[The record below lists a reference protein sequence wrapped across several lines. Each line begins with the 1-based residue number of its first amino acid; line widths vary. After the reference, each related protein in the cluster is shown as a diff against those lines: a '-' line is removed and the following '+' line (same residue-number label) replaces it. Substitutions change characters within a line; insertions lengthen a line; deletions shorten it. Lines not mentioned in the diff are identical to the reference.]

1 MWRGFSPLAS
11 RVRVGRAFPVVA
23 RACVALACVAI
34 ASAGCASSPAPGAR
48 DPSRPLPTYAGHAR
62 ELFDD
67 VIEPRAVGLELDG
80 PGAPPRAD
88 PLLRERTQTGDAVV
102 RIRVDTVTG
111 KDDGVDARYDLGFK
125 VLERLAGQ
133 HPPAESFNVRVD
145 KTSPSAPIVKSFQA
159 RLSGKT
165 FVAFVK
171 EFVRSD
177 GDTDYHFHLATD
189 DQDTIA
195 AVKEA
200 GVLGELK

>member
-1 MWRGFSPLAS
+1 MWRGLTRLAS
-11 RVRVGRAFPVVA
+11 ASLGV
-23 RACVALACVAI
+23 LATLAMG
-34 ASAGCASSPAPGAR
+34 ATACASSPGAGSR
-48 DPSRPLPTYAGHAR
+48 DPSRPLPTYAGHAT

-67 VIEPRAVGLELDG
+67 VIEPSAVGLALD
-80 PGAPPRAD
+80 PGVPPRSNA
-88 PLLRERTQTGDAVV
+88 LLRERTQTGDAVLHV
-102 RIRVDTVTG
+102 RVETVTG
-111 KDDGVDARYDLGFK
+111 KDDGVDARYDLAFR
-125 VLERLAGQ
+125 VIERLAGQ
-133 HPPAESFNVRVD
+133 HPPPDSFMVRVD

-177 GDTDYHFHLATD
+177 GDTDYHFHLVTD
-189 DQDTIA
+189 DKDTLA

>member
-1 MWRGFSPLAS
+1 MTAT
-11 RVRVGRAFPVVA
+11 VRSGAALLSVGLLIV
-23 RACVALACVAI
+23 
-34 ASAGCASSPAPGAR
+34 GCAAASPAGAR
-48 DPSRPLPTYAGHAR
+48 DPARPLPTYAGHDT

-67 VIEPRAVGLELDG
+67 VIEPRAVGLDLDG
-80 PGAPPRAD
+80 PGAAPRMS

-102 RIRVDTVTG
+102 RVRVETVTG
-111 KDDGVDARYDLGFK
+111 KDDGVDARYDLGLK

-133 HPPAESFNVRVD
+133 HPPVESFNVRVD
-145 KTSPSAPIVKSFQA
+145 KSSPSAPIVKSFQA

-165 FVAFVK
+165 FVAFVR

-177 GDTDYHFHLATD
+177 GETDYHFHLAVD
-189 DQDTIA
+189 DKDTIA

>member
-1 MWRGFSPLAS
+1 MWRGLTRLTSASLGVLA
-11 RVRVGRAFPVVA
+11 
-23 RACVALACVAI
+23 ALAI
-34 ASAGCASSPAPGAR
+34 AGAGCASSPAAGAR
-48 DPSRPLPTYAGHAR
+48 DPSRPLPTYVGHAT

-67 VIEPRAVGLELDG
+67 VIEPSAVGLELDG
-80 PGAPPRAD
+80 PGAPPRSNA
-88 PLLRERTQTGDAVV
+88 LLRERTQTGDAVLHV
-102 RIRVDTVTG
+102 RVETVTG

-133 HPPAESFNVRVD
+133 HPPPESFMVRVD
-145 KTSPSAPIVKSFQA
+145 KTSPSAPILKSFQA

-189 DQDTIA
+189 DKATIL

>member
-1 MWRGFSPLAS
+1 MWRGFTRLAS
-11 RVRVGRAFPVVA
+11 GSIA
-23 RACVALACVAI
+23 ALAALAI
-34 ASAGCASSPAPGAR
+34 AGSGCASSPTPGAR
-48 DPSRPLPTYAGHAR
+48 DPSRPLPTYAGHAT

-67 VIEPRAVGLELDG
+67 TIEPSAVGLELDG
-80 PGAPPRAD
+80 PGAPPRGSA
-88 PLLRERTQTGDAVV
+88 LLRERTQTGDAVV
-102 RIRVDTVTG
+102 HVRVETVTA

-133 HPPAESFNVRVD
+133 HPPPDSFTVRVD
-145 KTSPSAPIVKSFQA
+145 KANPSAPIVKSFQA

-177 GDTDYHFHLATD
+177 GDTDYHFHLTAD
-189 DQDTIA
+189 DKDTIA

>member
-1 MWRGFSPLAS
+1 MRRGLTQLESASLRTLA
-11 RVRVGRAFPVVA
+11 
-23 RACVALACVAI
+23 ALAIVG
-34 ASAGCASSPAPGAR
+34 AGCASSPPTGAR
-48 DPSRPLPTYAGHAR
+48 DPSRPLPTYAGHAT

-67 VIEPRAVGLELDG
+67 VIEPNAVGLALDG
-80 PGAPPRAD
+80 PGTPPRSN
-88 PLLRERTQTGDAVV
+88 PQLRERTQTGDAVLRV
-102 RIRVDTVTG
+102 RVETVTA

-133 HPPAESFNVRVD
+133 HPPTESFMVRVD
-145 KTSPSAPIVKSFQA
+145 KTSASAPVVKSFQA

-189 DQDTIA
+189 DKDTIA